1 VGMMCDFFNNFNKK
15 EMLMKN
21 LFSFRILLSFFIT
34 AVSVN
39 ILYAQSYLYTPLNI
53 QSAYQKQTRSSNGMP
68 GKNYWQNAAD
78 YKIKAEIDFP
88 TRLLSG
94 VEEIKYFNNSP
105 DTLRSITIRLYQ
117 DLYQFGAARNFQ
129 ISKEA
134 LSDGVEIKSLKING
148 TEINPADGDKVK
160 RGNTLMVID
169 LSQPLLPSS
178 TIVVETEWSFTIPKG
193 SSIRMGTY
201 DSTTFFVAYW
211 YPQIAVYD
219 DVDGWDRISYNGE
232 QEFYNDINNFEVEIT
247 LPNSFG
253 VWATGVLQNP
263 ADVLMTNYLS
273 LYKEALISSKVVN
286 IITKDDL
293 QKTVYSNSSEKN
305 VWKFLAPNVPDF
317 AFGTSDHY
325 LWDAVTLKLENKPE
339 PIYVAAAYNPNSA
352 DFNKVAAI
360 AKKSI
365 EYFSTDL
372 PGINYPYPSMTV
384 FNGGGGMEFP
394 MIVNNGSSSTE
405 AGTVHLT
412 SHEILH
418 TYFPFYMGI
427 NEKKYAWMDE
437 GWAVMLPFKFQS
449 KEAEGYD
456 PFARY
461 VNAYENIAGSEL
473 EMPMMTPSILL
484 RGAAYRTASYNRPAM
499 AYQILLETLGEDI
512 FKKALKEYITRW
524 NGKHP
529 LPYDFF
535 NTFNE
540 VTQEK
545 LSWYWQPWFFEKGY
559 PDLAIKK
566 IENGDGVVRVL
577 IEKVGNIPVP
587 IHLIIQT
594 GEGSEISVD
603 RSAAIWKDGA
613 KEVWIEHELIAP
625 PKQITL
631 GSKYIPDV
639 NRTNN

>member
-1 VGMMCDFFNNFNKK
+1 
-15 EMLMKN
+15 MLMKN
-21 LFSFRILLSFFIT
+21 SFLFRIKLSFIIA

-39 ILYAQSYLYTPLNI
+39 VFYAQTGLYAPLNI
-53 QSAYQKQTRSSNGMP
+53 QKAYQKETRSFDGKP
-68 GKNYWQNAAD
+68 GKNYWQNSSD
-78 YKIKAEIDFP
+78 YKIKAEIEP
-88 TRLLSG
+88 TSRLLTGS
-94 VEEIKYFNNSP
+94 EEIKYFNNSP
-105 DTLRSITIRLYQ
+105 DTLRRLVIRLYQ
-117 DLYQFGAARNFQ
+117 DFYQYGAARNFSL
-129 ISKEA
+129 SKDA
-134 LSDGVEIKSLKING
+134 LSDGVEIKSIFIDDE
-148 TEINPADGDKVK
+148 EINVNDNNKAQ
-160 RGNTLMVID
+160 RGNTLLFVELSKPLNPSTPAVLKID
-169 LSQPLLPSS
+169 
-178 TIVVETEWSFTIPKG
+178 WSFTIPMG
-193 SSIRMGTY
+193 STVRMGAY

-211 YPQIAVYD
+211 YPQVAVYD
-219 DVDGWDRISYNGE
+219 DIDGWDRISYNGE
-232 QEFYNDINNFEVEIT
+232 HEFYNDINNFEVEIT

-273 LYKEALISSKVVN
+273 LYKEALNSSEVVN

-325 LWDAVTLKLENKPE
+325 LWDAVTLNLDTKSK
-339 PIYVAAAYNPNSA
+339 PIYIAAAYNQNSA
-352 DFNKVAAI
+352 DFNKVTAI

-372 PGINYPYPSMTV
+372 PGVNYPYPSMTV

-437 GWAVMLPFKFQS
+437 GWAVMLPLKFQS

-461 VNAYENIAGSEL
+461 VNAFENIAGSEL
-473 EMPMMTPSILL
+473 EMPMMIPSILL

-512 FKKALKEYITRW
+512 FKKALKEYISRW

-540 VTQEK
+540 VTQEN

-566 IENGDGVVRVL
+566 IENGEGVVRILV
-577 IEKVGNIPVP
+577 EKVGNIPVP
-587 IHLIIQT
+587 IHLTIKT

-603 RSAAIWKDGA
+603 RSALVWKDGSN
-613 KEVWIEHELIAP
+613 EVWIEHELIAP

-639 NRTNN
+639 NKDNDQLK